1 MSFSIAMTGYL
12 LLAWAMNVAP
22 TLALVQA
29 PPLHPKVEF
38 RLAESEPTP
47 GLIEGRVPDNGRKV
61 YMHPGAI
68 ITNKDIVEANVREDP
83 YMLHA
88 YQITVVFI
96 EEAAKRMSR
105 TTQMHSHGLLV
116 ILIDD
121 KIVSA
126 LRITAPFYREAAI
139 SGPWTTKEQAERLAA
154 ELTQKSG

>member
-1 MSFSIAMTGYL
+1 MPFSIATGGYL
-12 LLAWAMNVAP
+12 LLAWATYVAP
-22 TLALVQA
+22 TLALAQA

-38 RLAESEPTP
+38 RLAESEPAP
-47 GLIEGRVPDNGRKV
+47 GLIEGRVPRNGRKV
-61 YMHPGAI
+61 YMHRGAI

-83 YMLHA
+83 YILHA
-88 YQITVVFI
+88 YQITVVFT

-116 ILIDD
+116 FLMDD

-139 SGPWTTKEQAERLAA
+139 SGPWTKEQAERLAA
-154 ELTQKSG
+154 ELAQKPG